1 MAETLPTRCP
11 RRQGADERHCSDNAA
26 TLREPRRVSLRP
38 RSPRLSVD
46 PTSGH
51 RAQLSM
57 RTSLLIGLALLAGCG
72 GGVQPP
78 ELVPPGPG
86 GPLPT
91 APAAPGAAPG
101 PGPTTTAP
109 AHRALIAADW
119 ALAGRAQA
127 VAAPHAMVVSSHPL
141 ASEVGTDVLRRGGN
155 AVDAAVAVGFALAV
169 VHPVAGNIGGGG
181 FMVIPM
187 RDGRGRAL
195 DYRETAPPPPRPRLY
210 PGSARNRTAA
220 ALTGPPPGRA

>member
-11 RRQGADERHCSDNAA
+11 RRQGAGERHCSDNAA

-51 RAQLSM
+51 CAQLSM
-57 RTSLLIGLALLAGCG
+57 RTSLLIGLALLAACG

-78 ELVPPGPG
+78 ELIPAGPG

-91 APAAPGAAPG
+91 PPPPPRAAPG
-101 PGPTTTAP
+101 PGPITTPP

-119 ALAGRAQA
+119 ALPGRAQT
-127 VAAPHAMVVSSHPL
+127 VAAPHPI
-141 ASEVGTDVLRRGGN
+141 VG
-155 AVDAAVAVGFALAV
+155 
-169 VHPVAGNIGGGG
+169 
-181 FMVIPM
+181 
-187 RDGRGRAL
+187 
-195 DYRETAPPPPRPRLY
+195 
-210 PGSARNRTAA
+210 
-220 ALTGPPPGRA
+220 

>member
-1 MAETLPTRCP
+1 MAETLPVPSP
-11 RRQGADERHCSDNAA
+11 RRQGADERHRSDDAV
-26 TLREPRRVSLRP
+26 TLREPRSVSLRP
-38 RSPRLSVD
+38 GSPRLSVD

-57 RTSLLIGLALLAGCG
+57 RTSLLIGLALLAACG

-78 ELVPPGPG
+78 ELIPAGPG

-101 PGPTTTAP
+101 PGPTTSAP

-127 VAAPHAMVVSSHPL
+127 VTGSQAMVVSSHPV
-141 ASEVGTDVLRRGGN
+141 ASEVGTDILRRGGN

-181 FMVIPM
+181 FMVIRM
-187 RDGRGRAL
+187 RDGRVRAL
-195 DYRETAPPPPRPRLY
+195 DYRETAPRRTRPSRI
-210 PGSARNRTAA
+210 RMT
-220 ALTGPPPGRA
+220 

>member
-11 RRQGADERHCSDNAA
+11 RRQGAGERHCSDNAA

-57 RTSLLIGLALLAGCG
+57 RTSLLIGLALLAACG

-78 ELVPPGPG
+78 ELVPA

-101 PGPTTTAP
+101 PGPTTGP

-127 VAAPHAMVVSSHPL
+127 
-141 ASEVGTDVLRRGGN
+141 
-155 AVDAAVAVGFALAV
+155 
-169 VHPVAGNIGGGG
+169 
-181 FMVIPM
+181 
-187 RDGRGRAL
+187 
-195 DYRETAPPPPRPRLY
+195 
-210 PGSARNRTAA
+210 
-220 ALTGPPPGRA
+220 